1 MIDRCRS
8 PPIVQATGAETAV
21 VWEVPQFSDNSG
33 MSGSRSPGVYSVAAL
48 FSAALHL
55 LPALLM
61 NKQDLFRLEKR
72 GGWGRAWGR
81 ISAALLCV
89 CVCE

>member
-8 PPIVQATGAETAV
+8 PPIVQATDAETAV

-48 FSAALHL
+48 FSAELHL
-55 LPALLM
+55 LPAPLM

-72 GGWGRAWGR
+72 GGWGWLGGDHCCAF
-81 ISAALLCV
+81 V
-89 CVCE
+89 CLPV